1 MFINGGDVS
10 SVILSGLAKETDYT
24 IGVAALT
31 TVEELEQIGPVDI
44 TTPWGKLTK
53 PRDQNVFI

>member
-10 SVILSGLAKETDYT
+10 SVVLSGLAKETDYS

-31 TVEELEQIGPVDI
+31 TVEELEQIGPVAV
-44 TTPWGKLTK
+44 TTPWG
-53 PRDQNVFI
+53 N